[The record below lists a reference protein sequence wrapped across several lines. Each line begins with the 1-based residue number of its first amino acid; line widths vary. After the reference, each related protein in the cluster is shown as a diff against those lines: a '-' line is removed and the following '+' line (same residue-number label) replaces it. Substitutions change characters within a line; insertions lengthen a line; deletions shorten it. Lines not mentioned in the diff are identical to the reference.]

1 MKKITLT
8 LMIGLLTGFVFAQD
22 NARWLRYPS
31 ISPDGKTII
40 FGYMGNLY
48 KVNAGG
54 GTATP
59 ITVGSAYNMRPVWS
73 HDGKTIAFASDRYG
87 NFDVY
92 SMPAT
97 GGTPV
102 RLTYNSSDDF
112 PYDFAPDNSTVLF
125 GSGRNAPS
133 ASVRFPMAR
142 LFNNLYTIPVE
153 GGRPV
158 LVTAAGVSEA
168 RYDGKGSRIV
178 FEDRKG
184 YEDPLRKHHTSGV
197 TRDIWIFDTKANSY
211 RKISN
216 FDGENREPV
225 FSSDGQTVYYLNEKD
240 KTQNIYAVSLTDNT
254 EKQLTSFS
262 GFPVRH
268 LSISG
273 DNTLSFTWK
282 GDVYTLKPGGQP
294 VKLDIKVMDDAAF
307 QVLENLDISSVTE
320 FAVNPNGKEI
330 AFVNRG
336 EVFVTGIDDART
348 KRVTNTPEQ
357 ERMINWSPDGKTLL
371 FSGER
376 DGSWNIYKVTL
387 RRPDEKY
394 FYAATILETEAVIAT
409 EAEEFQPQYAPDGKK
424 IAFVEERNILQVL
437 DVDSGKKVT
446 VLPEGHNFSY
456 SDGDWSFQWSPD
468 SKWLLVDDSK
478 GYFIRHNTALIKA
491 DGTGE
496 IFYPINGGFGEDA
509 PKWAMEGKMM
519 TYMSSRE
526 GRKSLAYQG
535 SRESDIY
542 AVFFDQEAYDR
553 FALSKEEFE
562 LLKEKE
568 EEEKKDK
575 EEKEDKKSGKKDKKK
590 KEDKDKTLVLDLEN
604 LDNRK
609 VKLTIN
615 SSSISDYVLSKEGDK
630 VFYLASFEKGYDL
643 WVTEPR
649 THETKVLAKMG
660 GSPSG
665 IEISEDGKTLYLS
678 NRGKL
683 VKVDASSGKVES
695 IAIDADMAV
704 DAAAERGYMF
714 EHMWRQVKKKFY
726 DPEIH
731 GIDWKMYH
739 DEYAK
744 FLPYINNNYDF
755 QELLSELL
763 GELNASHTGGRYYA
777 SGAKGDHTASLGLLF
792 DETYKGEGIR
802 ISEVISG
809 GPLNTAHS
817 KIQAGDILVKINGHE
832 IAAGENWN
840 KYLLNIRDKNVLLTL
855 KRKGTAFEESV
866 KPVSLGEENR
876 LMYRRWVKTM
886 EKMVDSLSGG
896 KLGYVHVQ
904 GMNDGSFRDVY
915 ENVLGKN
922 LDKKAL
928 VVDTRFNG
936 GGWLHDDLN
945 TFLSGKEY
953 LKFAP
958 QGHVVKGG
966 EPMSRWN
973 KPSIVVMSEGNYS
986 DAFIFP
992 YVYKQNGIGKLVGMP
1007 VAGTGTAVWWER
1019 QIDPSIIFG
1028 IPMVATI
1035 GKEGRPTENLE
1046 LNPDILVPLPYN
1058 DFLKGKD
1065 AQLEAAVREL
1075 LKEIK

>member
-1 MKKITLT
+1 MKKISLAI
-8 LMIGLLTGFVFAQD
+8 MVCLLTGSLFAQE

-31 ISPDGKTII
+31 ISPDGKTIV

-48 KVNAGG
+48 RTGTEGG
-54 GTATP
+54 IAVP
-59 ITVGSAYNMRPVWS
+59 ITVGEAYDMRPVWS
-73 HDGKTIAFASDRYG
+73 HDGNTIAFSSNRYG

-92 SMPAT
+92 TMPAT

-102 RLTYNSSDDF
+102 RLTYNSADDL
-112 PYDFAPDNSTVLF
+112 PYDFTPDNSSVLF

-133 ASVRFPMAR
+133 QSVRFPMSR
-142 LFNNLYTIPVE
+142 LFNNLYTVPVK

-158 LVTAAGVSEA
+158 LVTAAGISEA
-168 RYDGKGSRIV
+168 RYNRDGTRIV

-184 YEDPLRKHHTSGV
+184 YEDPWRKHHTSSV
-197 TRDIWIFDTKANSY
+197 TRDIWLFDPAGDTYKKLSSF
-211 RKISN
+211 K
-216 FDGENREPV
+216 GEDRDPV
-225 FSSDGQTVYYLNEKD
+225 FGADSNMVYYLNEKD
-240 KTQNIYAVSLTDNT
+240 GTQNLYEMSLSGNT
-254 EKQLTSFS
+254 EKQLTAFT

-268 LSISG
+268 LSIAD
-273 DNTLSFTWK
+273 DNTIAFTWK
-282 GDVYTLKPGGQP
+282 GDVYVMKPGRTP

-307 QVLENLDISSVTE
+307 QVVENMDINSVTE
-320 FAVNPNGKEI
+320 FAVSPNGKEI

-336 EVFVTGIDDART
+336 EVFVTGTDDSRT

-376 DGSWNIYKVTL
+376 DGSWNIYKITL

-394 FYAATILETEAVIAT
+394 FYAATVLETEAVVAT

-424 IAFVEERNILQVL
+424 IAFIEERNILKVL
-437 DVDSGKKVT
+437 DMDTGQKVT
-446 VLPEGHNFSY
+446 VLPEGRNFSY

-478 GYFIRHNTALIKA
+478 GYFVRRNTALLKA
-491 DGTGE
+491 DGTGD
-496 IFYPINGGFGEDA
+496 IFHPVNGGFGEES
-509 PKWAMEGKMM
+509 PKWGPEGKMM

-553 FALSKEEFE
+553 YSLSKEEFE
-562 LLKEKE
+562 LVKEKE
-568 EEEKKDK
+568 EEEKKEK
-575 EEKEDKKSGKKDKKK
+575 EEKDDKKSKKKDKDKK
-590 KEDKDKTLVLDLEN
+590 KEDKKLVLDLDN

-615 SSSISDYVLSKEGDK
+615 SSSISDYVLNKEGDK
-630 VFYLASFEKGYDL
+630 VYYLAAFEKGYDL

-649 THETKVLAKMG
+649 TRETKVLAKMG

-683 VKVDASSGKVES
+683 VKVDAESGKVENIS
-695 IAIDADMAV
+695 IDADMAV
-704 DAAAERGYMF
+704 NAAAERRYMF
-714 EHMWRQVKKKFY
+714 SHMWRQVKKKFY
-726 DPEIH
+726 DPDIH
-731 GIDWKMYH
+731 GIDWQMYY
-739 DEYAK
+739 DEYGR
-744 FLPYINNNYDF
+744 FLPHINNNYDF
-755 QELLSELL
+755 QELLSEFL
-763 GELNASHTGGRYYA
+763 GELNASHTGGRFYA
-777 SGAKGDHTASLGLLF
+777 DTSKGDHTASLGLLF
-792 DETYKGEGIR
+792 DEKYTGEGIR
-802 ISEVISG
+802 ISEVIPG
-809 GPLNTAHS
+809 GPLNTALS
-817 KIQAGDILVKINGHE
+817 KIKAGDILIKVNGEE
-832 IAAGENWN
+832 IGAGENWN
-840 KYLLNIRDKNVLLTL
+840 KYLLNIQDKNVLLTV
-855 KRKGTAFEESV
+855 KRGSKTFEEPV
-866 KPVSLGEENR
+866 KPVSLGKENG
-876 LMYRRWVKTM
+876 LMYRRWVKSM

-896 KLGYVHVQ
+896 KLGYVHIQ

-922 LDKKAL
+922 LGKKAL

-958 QGHVVKGG
+958 QGHIVEGG
-966 EPMSRWN
+966 EPMSRWT

-1019 QIDPSIIFG
+1019 QIDPSIVFG

-1035 GKEGRPTENLE
+1035 GKEARPTENLE
-1046 LNPDILVPLPYN
+1046 LEPDILVPLPYN
-1058 DFLKGKD
+1058 DFLGGKD
-1065 AQLEAAVREL
+1065 PQLEAAVREL